1 MLKNHWKTKINS
13 ILNLIM
19 VKKQKKQS
27 LETTIG
33 QIESIVEKLESG
45 DLSLEKSIKIFEEG
59 VSMIQACRKDLEQAE
74 LKVNELILKNQKND
88 VLKDG
93 E

>member
-1 MLKNHWKTKINS
+1 
-13 ILNLIM
+13 M

-27 LETTIG
+27 LEIMIG

-59 VSMIQACRKDLEQAE
+59 VSMIQTCRKDLEQAE

-93 E
+93 K

>member
-1 MLKNHWKTKINS
+1 
-13 ILNLIM
+13 M

-27 LETTIG
+27 LEIMIG
-33 QIESIVEKLESG
+33 KIESIVEKLESG
-45 DLSLEKSIKIFEEG
+45 DLSLEKSMKIFEEG
-59 VSMIQACRKDLEQAE
+59 VSMIQTCRKDLEQAE

-88 VLKDG
+88 VLKDV

>member
-1 MLKNHWKTKINS
+1 
-13 ILNLIM
+13 M

-27 LETTIG
+27 LENTIG

-59 VSMIQACRKDLEQAE
+59 VSMIQTCRKDLEKAE

-88 VLKDG
+88 VPKDV

>member
-1 MLKNHWKTKINS
+1 
-13 ILNLIM
+13 M

-27 LETTIG
+27 LEIMIG

-45 DLSLEKSIKIFEEG
+45 DLSLEKSMKIFEEG
-59 VSMIQACRKDLEQAE
+59 VSMIQTCRKDLEQAE

-88 VLKDG
+88 VLKDV

>member
-1 MLKNHWKTKINS
+1 M
-13 ILNLIM
+13 
-19 VKKQKKQS
+19 
-27 LETTIG
+27 IG

-45 DLSLEKSIKIFEEG
+45 DLSLEKSMKIFEEG
-59 VSMIQACRKDLEQAE
+59 VSMIQTCRKDLEQAE

-88 VLKDG
+88 VLKDV

>member
-1 MLKNHWKTKINS
+1 
-13 ILNLIM
+13 M

-27 LETTIG
+27 LENTIG

-59 VSMIQACRKDLEQAE
+59 VSMIQTCRKDLEQAE

-93 E
+93 K

>member
-1 MLKNHWKTKINS
+1 
-13 ILNLIM
+13 M

-27 LETTIG
+27 LEIMIG

-45 DLSLEKSIKIFEEG
+45 DLSLEKSMKIFEEG
-59 VSMIQACRKDLEQAE
+59 VSMIQTCRKDLEQAE
-74 LKVNELILKNQKND
+74 IKVNELILKNQKND
-88 VLKDG
+88 VLKDV

>member
-1 MLKNHWKTKINS
+1 
-13 ILNLIM
+13 M

-27 LETTIG
+27 LENTIG

-59 VSMIQACRKDLEQAE
+59 VSMIQTCRKDLEQAE

-88 VLKDG
+88 VLKDV

>member
-1 MLKNHWKTKINS
+1 
-13 ILNLIM
+13 M

-27 LETTIG
+27 LENTIG

-45 DLSLEKSIKIFEEG
+45 DLSLEKSMKIFEEG
-59 VSMIQACRKDLEQAE
+59 VSMIQTCRKDLEQAE

-93 E
+93 K